1 MTTHARAHRGRRA
14 LIIAGAVVVA
24 AAVFGGG
31 IPLGAAQVGTAPH
44 AAPPADSPTPP
55 VAAIPTP
62 TPLTATQQL
71 LQDSGDP
78 NACAVSFTGEGITDA
93 PTLESTGNRFLHLPI
108 PAQDGRVFAGWY
120 STPEAASTH
129 DVVSRING
137 ADAVTCG
144 PDREL
149 SLYGGWTTP
158 DDLTAT
164 GTRVPILMY
173 HQFTDKPEGEE
184 GWLRN
189 NFYGVTDWQNDL
201 AYIRDGGFYLPT
213 WDELAAF
220 IDGRLLL
227 PPRSVII
234 TDDDADP
241 TWLNWAVP
249 VVDQDRL
256 LTTSFVITS
265 ARQDPTPSIWVQQRS
280 HTHAMHEAGD
290 NGKGRMVNWSEAD
303 ITADLETSA
312 QILGAKEVIAY
323 PYGHYNDTAKAG
335 VAAAGF
341 EMAVTT
347 EWGYVTVGSDKLALP
362 RVRMNW
368 GMTVGDLA
376 GLIG

>member
-1 MTTHARAHRGRRA
+1 MTTHARPRRGRRA
-14 LIIAGAVVVA
+14 LIITGAVIAA
-24 AAVFGGG
+24 AAVFSGGVA
-31 IPLGAAQVGTAPH
+31 LGAAQTGSAPAATAPTGSH
-44 AAPPADSPTPP
+44 TSAATAT
-55 VAAIPTP
+55 PTP

-78 NACAVSFTGEGITDA
+78 NACAVSFRGEGIAEA
-93 PTLESTGNRFLHLPI
+93 PVVESAGARYAHLPI
-108 PAQDGRVFAGWY
+108 PAQDGGVFAGWY
-120 STPEAASTH
+120 ATPEAAATR
-129 DVVSRING
+129 DTASRING
-137 ADAVTCG
+137 ADAVACG
-144 PDREL
+144 PEHEVTL
-149 SLYGGWTTP
+149 HGAWTTAE
-158 DDLTAT
+158 DLAAT

-213 WDELAAF
+213 WDELSAF
-220 IDGRLLL
+220 IDGRLFL

-234 TDDDADP
+234 TDDDADS

-249 VVDQDRL
+249 VVDQDQL

-280 HTHAMHEAGD
+280 HTHAMHEAGE

-303 ITADLETSA
+303 IAADLQTSA
-312 QILGAKEVIAY
+312 QILGATEVIAY

-368 GMTVGDLA
+368 GMTVDDLA
-376 GLIG
+376 GMIG